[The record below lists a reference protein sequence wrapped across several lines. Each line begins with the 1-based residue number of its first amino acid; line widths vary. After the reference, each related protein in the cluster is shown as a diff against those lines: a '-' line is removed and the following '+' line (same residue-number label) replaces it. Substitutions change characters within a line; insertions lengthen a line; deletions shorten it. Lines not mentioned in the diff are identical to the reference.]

1 MIDTPAKTRLLL
13 IGGGI
18 QHAQLLK
25 FWSLNAPNNPG
36 NTVDIAL
43 IAEEAVVPYLPMFAD
58 LMAGHCNSRD
68 CSIDLRH
75 LCTSAGARYIEGRVV
90 KFSAATRQVSL
101 QNGQQYHGD
110 LISLDASELGENSE
124 DAPFGQFNLSP
135 RTSFYRQWQHFKSH
149 PALTH
154 RCDLAIIGDSEH
166 AVETA
171 LALRQHS
178 TAQTRFT
185 IHLLYADAH
194 LLPQQNFT
202 MQQKARDELDA
213 AGITLH
219 PGFKLR
225 SIDKRHEGVCVIAP
239 DRALS
244 ARAAI
249 ICDRPQTPLWLE
261 HCGLALNQHGE
272 LTRNEYGQ
280 AESYAGIFICP
291 TNDPTFDKQLAKNI
305 ERQAHSVPLKKLTK
319 SKHTQNTIKNGQGY
333 TLAHSIFG
341 AFKSHYLW
349 RWQQF
354 RQRRIVRWLNR

>member
-1 MIDTPAKTRLLL
+1 MSHTPVKTRLLL

-25 FWSLNAPNNPG
+25 YWSLNGSHSPANFI
-36 NTVDIAL
+36 DIEL
-43 IAEEAVVPYLPMFAD
+43 IAEEAVLPYSPMFAD
-58 LMAGHCNSRD
+58 LMAGHCSSRD

-75 LCTSAGARYIEGRVV
+75 LCTTAGARYIEGRVV
-90 KFSAATRQVSL
+90 KFSAASRQVSL

-110 LISLDASELGENSE
+110 LISLDTSEIGDSSE

-149 PALTH
+149 PALAH
-154 RCDLAIIGDSEH
+154 HCDLAIIGDSEH

-171 LALRQHS
+171 LALRQQS
-178 TAQTRFT
+178 TAKARFT
-185 IHLLYADAH
+185 IHLLYADTH
-194 LLPQQNFT
+194 LLPLQNFT

-225 SIDKRHEGVCVIAP
+225 GIDQRHEGVCVIAP

-249 ICDRPQTPLWLE
+249 ICDQPQTPLWLQ
-261 HCGLALNQHGE
+261 HCGLAINEQGE

-280 AESYAGIFICP
+280 AEGQEKIFICP
-291 TNDPTFDKQLAKNI
+291 ANNPSFDKQLANNI
-305 ERQAHSVPLKKLTK
+305 ERQAQTAPLKKISA
-319 SKHTQNTIKNGQGY
+319 SKHRQNTIKNGQGY
-333 TLAHSIFG
+333 TLARSIFG
-341 AFKSHYLW
+341 AFKSQYLW

-354 RQRRIVRWLNR
+354 RQRQFVRWINR